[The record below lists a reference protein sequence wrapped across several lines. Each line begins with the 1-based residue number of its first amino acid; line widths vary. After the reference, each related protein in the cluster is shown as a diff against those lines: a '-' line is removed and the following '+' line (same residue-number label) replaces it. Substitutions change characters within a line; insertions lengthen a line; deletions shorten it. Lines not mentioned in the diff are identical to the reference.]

1 MHLWWKTYL
10 FRFQKYRRL
19 SVPPECV
26 SWIAS
31 QSNRGSLSVS
41 TYCMPH
47 SIVNCTNMYEFMMIP
62 THIDNAN
69 LNSHQSCE
77 ILLAKDSPPFQI
89 FQNASISSPLTPNTK
104 CTLSWIQKL
113 DPFGPIL
120 IMTWKQILSW
130 TDNRR
135 DNLVMRLQFLC
146 WFFFVDWTLDYLP
159 GIIYP
164 SLDHQRKW
172 SVDYI

>member
-1 MHLWWKTYL
+1 MKKTV
-10 FRFQKYRRL
+10 RL
-19 SVPPECV
+19 KSV
-26 SWIAS
+26 
-31 QSNRGSLSVS
+31 
-41 TYCMPH
+41 
-47 SIVNCTNMYEFMMIP
+47 MIP

-69 LNSHQSCE
+69 LNSRQSCE

-89 FQNASISSPLTPNTK
+89 FQIASISSPLTLNTK

-113 DPFGPIL
+113 HLFDPSEKFMKIYGPEFSWVDVIL

-130 TDNRR
+130 TDNRQ

>member
-41 TYCMPH
+41 TYSMPH
-47 SIVNCTNMYEFMMIP
+47 SIVNCTNMSLWWSQHISTMPIWIVIKVVKSFWQKIRLRFKSFKTHQYRVLWLQIPNALFLEFK
-62 THIDNAN
+62 
-69 LNSHQSCE
+69 NS
-77 ILLAKDSPPFQI
+77 
-89 FQNASISSPLTPNTK
+89 
-104 CTLSWIQKL
+104 TL
-113 DPFGPIL
+113 IL

-146 WFFFVDWTLDYLP
+146 WFFFVDWTLDYLS